1 MHTSEEDK
9 EIITESSVRQH
20 TIHTPLLFQLFFF
33 SSCTSEE
40 SFGDYVLVAYRYK

>member
-20 TIHTPLLFQLFFF
+20 TIHTPLLFQLFF
-33 SSCTSEE
+33 SCTSEE
-40 SFGDYVLVAYRYK
+40 SFGDYVLVACRYK